1 MFIQIQF
8 FQVFPQALIS
18 FIGNILIFFAVN
30 VLVFA
35 GKKNNASK
43 SVCGYVQK
51 KLHNAGIGTGAV
63 VTQKQGTVAGRDLG

>member
-1 MFIQIQF
+1 M
-8 FQVFPQALIS
+8 
-18 FIGNILIFFAVN
+18 N

-43 SVCGYVQK
+43 SGCGYVQK
-51 KLHNAGIGTGAV
+51 TLHNAGIGAGAV